1 MVIKTTGKVVESYKY
16 KPYEHTKPYAYTPSY
31 KVSEAWEMYDGADAL
46 FDDPYGTGYELEQ
59 WQVDEITE
67 FYIEIYSDVPD
78 PNMIAL
84 AIQHESEDYV
94 FQCYGNGGLEVWY
107 DLFEMDEEFYAEQLA
122 MFETDSE
129 PAGKSKVTS
138 LGGLESN
145 NFNRMKLG
153 EMNDREWAV
162 YESLL
167 SSGKDRN

>member
-16 KPYEHTKPYAYTPSY
+16 KPYEHTKPYVPSY
-31 KVSEAWEMYDGADAL
+31 RVTEALEMYDGADAL

-107 DLFEMDEEFYAEQLA
+107 DLFEMDEEFYAEQLV